1 MIVQLIVQIEM
12 KIDEDQLIVAV
23 FTRKTRDLF
32 PNVEVTERDR
42 PIYGPTLTA
51 DDRRVMNRINAILV
65 VCKEVIRSDDPSS
78 GSDSDNSDD
87 NRRRRP
93 RRGRGRGHGR
103 VFFHRVVVEI
113 IPIVIIRDSRTIVLW
128 AKMTISVFPKG
139 RYRGSNCR
147 SSMEECL
154 GRVSGHTSKT
164 ALCTIIGVNATN

>member
-1 MIVQLIVQIEM
+1 MIVQLIVQIEL
-12 KIDEDQLIVAV
+12 KINEDQM
-23 FTRKTRDLF
+23 D
-32 PNVEVTERDR
+32 ERHRWNSCR
-42 PIYGPTLTA
+42 PQRGDSRPP
-51 DDRRVMNRINAILV
+51 
-65 VCKEVIRSDDPSS
+65 DDPSS
-78 GSDSDNSDD
+78 GGDSDNSDD

-154 GRVSGHTSKT
+154 GRVGGHTSKT

>member
-23 FTRKTRDLF
+23 FKRKTRDLF

-103 VFFHRVVVEI
+103 GFSHGGGGDNSDDDHSGQSY
-113 IPIVIIRDSRTIVLW
+113 DS
-128 AKMTISVFPKG
+128 SSD
-139 RYRGSNCR
+139 YRRRRAHIFNH
-147 SSMEECL
+147 L
-154 GRVSGHTSKT
+154 INVYT
-164 ALCTIIGVNATN
+164 ACTV